1 MRKGVNDAYSH
12 FRKHDYK
19 SCLRVL
25 NEQFVWTVLS
35 LMIVG
40 RIESVSILSNQAV
53 AAFLDSN
60 STDYDSLYAALSN
73 QYSKVKVSCCGMVMM

>member
-1 MRKGVNDAYSH
+1 M
-12 FRKHDYK
+12 
-19 SCLRVL
+19 
-25 NEQFVWTVLS
+25 
-35 LMIVG
+35 
-40 RIESVSILSNQAV
+40 SILSNQAV